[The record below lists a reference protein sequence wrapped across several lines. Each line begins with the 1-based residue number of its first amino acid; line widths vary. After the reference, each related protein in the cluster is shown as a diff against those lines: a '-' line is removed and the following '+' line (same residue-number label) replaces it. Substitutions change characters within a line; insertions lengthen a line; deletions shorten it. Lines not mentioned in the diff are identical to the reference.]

1 MGQGVRF
8 LFIVLCALILW
19 GALALQPPMWV
30 YPAAFLVVFLF
41 YTNTL
46 MERVPLYLSNRTTW
60 AAVSELLDAE
70 PGSGSGAPPAFIDLG
85 CGFGGLVAHVAR
97 TRPDWQA
104 VGVETAPGP
113 YLIAKLRTAFL
124 SNAEVRFQSLWAVD
138 LQSFNVAYAFLSPA
152 PMARLIDKVKTQAL
166 KGALFVSNSFWA
178 DEVPFDGEVLVN
190 DARGTR
196 LFFIRK

>member
-8 LFIVLCALILW
+8 LFLALCALMLW
-19 GALALQPPMWV
+19 GALTLQPPIWV

-70 PGSGSGAPPAFIDLG
+70 PGSRSGDRPAFIDLG

-113 YLIAKLRTAFL
+113 YLIAKVRTAFL
-124 SNAEVRFQSLWAVD
+124 SNAEVRFQSLWSVD
-138 LQSFNVAYAFLSPA
+138 LGAFDVAYAFLSPA
-152 PMARLIDKVKTQAL
+152 PMARLIDKVKAQSPQ
-166 KGALFVSNSFWA
+166 GALFISNSFWA
-178 DEVPFDGEVLVN
+178 DDASFDGEVLVN

-196 LFFIRK
+196 LIFLKI